1 MYGWEVIPLSFSRR
15 RVLQEDQMGMIPEPG
30 KSATPEPP
38 LLQPVHVP
46 SAHQVVVN
54 HLRRIIH
61 LGKLQPGTKLPPE
74 RQLSAQ
80 LGVSRT
86 TLREAMH
93 ILQVEGYVDIS
104 IGQQGGVFVRT
115 TTFPTGQQ
123 ADHWAKESAD
133 FKGVYDLRA
142 VVEGYAARTVV
153 SMESTDSIGIFR
165 QEDLRYHLTIAEASE
180 LELLPEI
187 VGQLRAAL
195 FMPFQIFELADMQAS
210 SVREHRQILDALS
223 VHDAQ
228 SAGAF
233 MTAHVSHSATA
244 MMAAMESFRAT

>member
-1 MYGWEVIPLSFSRR
+1 MSMV
-15 RVLQEDQMGMIPEPG
+15 PG
-30 KSATPEPP
+30 PSKPASPEPP
-38 LLQPVHVP
+38 VLQPVHVP

-93 ILQVEGYVDIS
+93 ILQIEGYVDIS

-123 ADHWAKESAD
+123 AEHWAKESAD

-142 VVEGYAARTVV
+142 VVEGYAARTAAPVIGAEALATLEETV
-153 SMESTDSIGIFR
+153 ASMQSTDSIGIFR
-165 QEDLRYHLTIAEASE
+165 QEDLRYHLTIAEASG
-180 LELLPEI
+180 LEPLPDI

-210 SVREHRQILDALS
+210 SVREHRQILNALS
-223 VHDAQ
+223 AHDAQ

-233 MTAHVSHSATA
+233 MTAHLSHSATA
-244 MMAAMESFRAT
+244 MMAAMERFRAT

>member
-1 MYGWEVIPLSFSRR
+1 MSTMPAPS
-15 RVLQEDQMGMIPEPG
+15 EPA
-30 KSATPEPP
+30 SPEPP
-38 LLQPVHVP
+38 FLQALHVP

-61 LGKLQPGTKLPPE
+61 LGELQPGTKLPPE
-74 RQLSAQ
+74 RQLSAR

-115 TTFPTGQQ
+115 TTFPSGQQ
-123 ADHWAKESAD
+123 AEHWAKESTD
-133 FKGVYDLRA
+133 VKYVYDLRA
-142 VVEGYAARTVV
+142 VVEGYAARAAATTIGAESLAALEGTVA

-165 QEDLRYHLTIAEASE
+165 QADLRFHLTIAEATG
-180 LELLPEI
+180 LALLPDI

-195 FMPFQIFELADMQAS
+195 FMPFQVIELADMQDS

-223 VHDAQ
+223 AHDAE

-233 MTAHVSHSATA
+233 MTAHVAHSATA
-244 MMAAMESFRAT
+244 MMAALERFRAT